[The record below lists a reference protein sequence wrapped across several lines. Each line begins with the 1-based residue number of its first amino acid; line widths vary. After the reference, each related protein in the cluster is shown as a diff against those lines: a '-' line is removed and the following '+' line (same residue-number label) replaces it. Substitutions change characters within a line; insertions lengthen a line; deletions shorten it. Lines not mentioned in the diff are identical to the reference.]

1 MVHSAVEEIG
11 IFHNLVAGDA
21 FDMSDKANA
30 TCIALEAR
38 VVQPLLLWEPYTLID
53 SLGHTDLFVSVL
65 FAAIRCYLPEL
76 CFSEHRLAVSPSNT
90 YGYESIRTAAP
101 CVHRTTSH
109 HPDVERVRYRRAGR

>member
-65 FAAIRCYLPEL
+65 FAAIY
-76 CFSEHRLAVSPSNT
+76 CFSLLSA
-90 YGYESIRTAAP
+90 
-101 CVHRTTSH
+101 
-109 HPDVERVRYRRAGR
+109 RVMLQRASSRCFTI